1 MDAGGMDL
9 PPSQESRSRYV
20 AAVIEPKRPLKRH
33 SMVTSIK
40 TADLTMTGK
49 AILDFGAD
57 AAFVSAAFVVRNSI
71 IIVTLTA
78 FALIALAGS

>member
-1 MDAGGMDL
+1 
-9 PPSQESRSRYV
+9 
-20 AAVIEPKRPLKRH
+20 
-33 SMVTSIK
+33 
-40 TADLTMTGK
+40 MTGK

-57 AAFVSAAFVVRNSI
+57 AAFVTAAFVVRNAI